1 MVNVLP
7 DIIIN
12 KQLIEMKM
20 KEKGINSMNQLAG
33 DIGISPATLSRIM
46 NGTRNPGQK
55 VIGKML
61 TYFDVK
67 FEELFSYNLLLTKVN
82 EVN

>member
-1 MVNVLP
+1 MVVNILQAIV
-7 DIIIN
+7 IN

-20 KEKGINSMNQLAG
+20 KEKGISSMNQLAN

-61 TYFDVK
+61 SYFNVK
-67 FEELFSYNLLLTKVN
+67 FEELFSYNFSLTKVN
-82 EVN
+82 